1 MNVPQTKYKAVM
13 VASSNWPYITKL
25 TVCAAAI
32 KAVHTENTS
41 KMNLSI
47 ESFSVDRDSWC
58 VTPCVTLRD
67 TMCDTTINDVSC

>member
-47 ESFSVDRDSWC
+47 ESSSVDRGSSRCDARCDAC
-58 VTPCVTLRD
+58 VTHV
-67 TMCDTTINDVSC
+67 